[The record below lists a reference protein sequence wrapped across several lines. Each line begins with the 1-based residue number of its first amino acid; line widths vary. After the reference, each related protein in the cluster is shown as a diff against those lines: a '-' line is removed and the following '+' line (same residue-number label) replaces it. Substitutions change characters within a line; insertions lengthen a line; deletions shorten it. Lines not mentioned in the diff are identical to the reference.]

1 MSDNESRNDESP
13 DRDEASD
20 SRALTPSAGE
30 PKETAQRRLPLVL
43 AVVAI
48 VIAVLVAAAG
58 GYGGWRLWQRLGAV
72 SEQARTASAEAR
84 DAAGAEALRQRA
96 EQLGS
101 RIEDLREGVDDVQKR
116 LGKRDDGIAK
126 LRERVDA
133 IESGRQSL
141 EQRMADVE
149 AIARSNKDDWKR
161 SEAAYLATVAV
172 HRLRYYQDVDAALGA
187 LKEAHELLSDFG
199 GQHIEARQGVARA
212 IDRLIEVE
220 PPRIGRVRERLNEL
234 ERAVADL
241 PTSATP
247 TGLRRQN
254 GEGQDKAARMEGE
267 TWRQRARN
275 AWNQFTGA
283 LGELVTI
290 SRERQ
295 GAPLRTPEERF
306 FLIHNLKLRLEAARV
321 AALSGDQASYEASLQ
336 RLEKW
341 LDSYFDR
348 EDQRVAAVREQL
360 AELNKARV
368 SVELPDIAPLV
379 ERVRSFE

>member
-48 VIAVLVAAAG
+48 LIAVLVAAAG

-84 DAAGAEALRQRA
+84 DAAGAEAFRQRA

-212 IDRLIEVE
+212 IDRLIKVE

-247 TGLRRQN
+247 TGLRRQD
-254 GEGQDKAARMEGE
+254 GDGQDKAARMEGE

-275 AWNQFTGA
+275 AWHQFTGA

-321 AALSGDQASYEASLQ
+321 AALSGNQAAYEASLQ

-360 AELNKARV
+360 AELKKARV